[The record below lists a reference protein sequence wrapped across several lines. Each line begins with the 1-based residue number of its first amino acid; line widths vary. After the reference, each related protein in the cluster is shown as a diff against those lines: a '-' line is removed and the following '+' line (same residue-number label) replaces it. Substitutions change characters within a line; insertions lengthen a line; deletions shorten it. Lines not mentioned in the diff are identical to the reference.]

1 MPEPMTILILCGS
14 VVLLAPVLILA
25 GTRRV
30 PLKLGDAVDAVVNP
44 GAAEV
49 SQSATASHI
58 GPLDRWM
65 SWLAGQ
71 RVATVP
77 RNVHRTLALQG
88 RSLNDFTVERC
99 VWAGGGVLI
108 PVLVQVLPSL
118 GMGTWTIPVLASLV
132 AGVTGWFV
140 PLLRLRSARVQVQ
153 QDAVEAILTFVDLV
167 TLARLANQSSTK
179 SLWIAGGISDHS
191 VLVRIRSSLERSR
204 LEQKPPWS
212 GLEALAGELDL
223 PQLAELTEVLRLD
236 DQGASLAQVLRARV
250 ADMRDAHL
258 TREKVAA

>member
-49 SQSATASHI
+49 SQSATASHT

-140 PLLRLRSARVQVQ
+140 PLLRLR
-153 QDAVEAILTFVDLV
+153 
-167 TLARLANQSSTK
+167 
-179 SLWIAGGISDHS
+179 
-191 VLVRIRSSLERSR
+191 
-204 LEQKPPWS
+204 
-212 GLEALAGELDL
+212 
-223 PQLAELTEVLRLD
+223 
-236 DQGASLAQVLRARV
+236 
-250 ADMRDAHL
+250 
-258 TREKVAA
+258 